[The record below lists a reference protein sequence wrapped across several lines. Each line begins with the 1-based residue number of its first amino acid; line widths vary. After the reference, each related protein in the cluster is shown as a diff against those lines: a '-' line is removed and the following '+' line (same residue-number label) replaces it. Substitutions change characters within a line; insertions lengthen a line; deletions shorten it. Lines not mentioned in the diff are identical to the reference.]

1 MANWIARVN
10 GHQVGTISSRG
21 EYSIDRIVA
30 DSEYEAKLK
39 AIEIAKETKNID
51 DVYVVQIR
59 KKS

>member
-10 GHQVGTISSRG
+10 GHRVGTISSRG